1 MDGNWSCGGFCEVV
15 SAKVMAQRRQRCD
28 AMQTLSGRLSASD
41 RIIPYGNTPSF
52 AYLQNKTAFGASK

>member
-1 MDGNWSCGGFCEVV
+1 MVR
-15 SAKVMAQRRQRCD
+15 AKLMAQRRRRCD
-28 AMQTLSGRLSASD
+28 AMQALSGSFAASD